1 MQVLQ
6 SGGPRTTPSG
16 YPGGPIVPSGQ
27 LSPQHSTATASQIH
41 PQQHPRTINQHPT
54 SQSVGYSTTGR
65 MSIHQQLTAVTPTAH
80 QQHSQQG
87 PVSFTRALEMTEN
100 IAKEGQL
107 VQSTA
112 GSQVPN
118 TGKAQATSGSS
129 ETTTQ
134 DNQKRD
140 SVYDVN
146 NYEISV

>member
-1 MQVLQ
+1 MQILQ

-16 YPGGPIVPSGQ
+16 YPGGPVVPSGQ
-27 LSPQHSTATASQIH
+27 LSPQHTTVQASQV
-41 PQQHPRTINQHPT
+41 PQQSHNRTVSQHPS

-65 MSIHQQLTAVTPTAH
+65 MSVH
-80 QQHSQQG
+80 QQHSAATSHQAQNQG

-100 IAKEGQL
+100 FAKEGNL
-107 VQSTA
+107 VQSGV
-112 GSQVPN
+112 GSHSQN
-118 TGKAQATSGSS
+118 TGKNNSSGATGESGS
-129 ETTTQ
+129 Q